1 MKATLKAGLLV
12 GASTLALGFLM
23 ASPAKAFDTVNW
35 RWDADVDETVTK
47 NVKIDI
53 HIDPNG
59 LAMVE
64 DLQVF
69 VGNVKAY
76 STVSDIDNFQ
86 PKAKSDHHDYSFDFS
101 KSVPIDAVKDLASV
115 VSAATAVANNTSIT
129 ADTAVELHEGQ
140 FAFGGVRPY
149 VTLDSVGGGNSWS
162 SGNSNLDL
170 AAILLIGLAEGGLTK
185 AKIEAKSD
193 VYDIK
198 NASVDSS
205 ATAVAN
211 NLSVNVTATGPNRLL
226 MGDVTQLAIA
236 DVTASSKV
244 NDVTL
249 SNYTNLGTALGRP
262 IVSSVAT
269 AVGNNKTIN
278 VSAPAVH

>member
-23 ASPAKAFDTVNW
+23 ATPAKAFDTVNW
-35 RWDADVDETVTK
+35 RWDADVDETVKK
-47 NVKIDI
+47 NVDIDI

-59 LAMVE
+59 LTMVE

-86 PKAKSDHHDYSFDFS
+86 PKTKSDHHDFSFDFS
-101 KSVPIDAVKDLASV
+101 KSVSLDAVKELPSV
-115 VSAATAVANNTSIT
+115 VSSATAVANNTSIT
-129 ADTAVELHEGQ
+129 GDTAVEIHEGQ
-140 FAFGGVRPY
+140 FAFGGVRNDYIGVPE
-149 VTLDSVGGGNSWS
+149 LGFS

-170 AAILLIGLAEGGLTK
+170 AALLLIGLGEGVLKK
-185 AKIEAKSD
+185 ADIEAKST

-211 NLSVNVTATGPNRLL
+211 NLSIDITANGPNRLL
-226 MGDVTQLAIA
+226 MGDVTQFAIA
-236 DVTASSKV
+236 DVKASSKV

-249 SNYTNLGTALGRP
+249 SNYSNLGSALGRP

-269 AVGNNKTIN
+269 AVGNNKSIN
-278 VSAPAVH
+278 VSAPAIH

>member
-1 MKATLKAGLLV
+1 MKATFKAGLLV

-23 ASPAKAFDTVNW
+23 ATPAKAFDTVNW

-53 HIDPNG
+53 HIDPTG
-59 LAMVE
+59 LVMVE

-69 VGNVKAY
+69 VGNLKAT
-76 STVSDIDNFQ
+76 STVSDIENNQ
-86 PKAKSDHHDYSFDFS
+86 PKIHVEHHDYDFS
-101 KSVPIDAVKDLASV
+101 KHVSLDAVKELPSV

-140 FAFGGVRPY
+140 FAFGGVRNDY
-149 VTLDSVGGGNSWS
+149 VGTPNVGWS

-170 AAILLIGLAEGGLTK
+170 AGLLLIGLAEGALKK
-185 AKIEAKSD
+185 ADIDAKSN

-211 NLSVNVTATGPNRLL
+211 NLSVNITATGPNRLL
-226 MGDVTQLAIA
+226 MGDVTQFAIA
-236 DVTASSKV
+236 DVTATSKV
-244 NDVTL
+244 NDVSF
-249 SNYTNLGTALGRP
+249 SNYTNLGSALGHP
-262 IVSSVAT
+262 IVNSVAT
-269 AVGNNKTIN
+269 AVGNNKSIN
-278 VSAPAVH
+278 VSAPVIK